1 MSDTFCQ
8 IFRQFVVWATHHC
21 KRHLKASMLRQVPR
35 QAELKLVSPKLKKT
49 VEANRDFNLLL
60 YFSPFSPF
68 LTRLG
73 ISLE

>member
-1 MSDTFCQ
+1 
-8 IFRQFVVWATHHC
+8 
-21 KRHLKASMLRQVPR
+21 MLRQVPR